1 MKWTVNLDLPVKT
14 VKFSCSNSNLVYSCI
29 FHWSDGPTASFASSA
44 NMHHSLIHSSGSSL
58 RRKFLRPVSRSSM
71 SLPDKEHHI
80 YLQIHMRGGSYL
92 QIITWSIAVIMWLGI
107 IQVIIQIKY
116 QSMKLEIIDLL
127 LTTGAD
133 IGHDIKLVASL
144 LIEYYVRTV

>member
-1 MKWTVNLDLPVKT
+1 
-14 VKFSCSNSNLVYSCI
+14 
-29 FHWSDGPTASFASSA
+29 
-44 NMHHSLIHSSGSSL
+44 
-58 RRKFLRPVSRSSM
+58 
-71 SLPDKEHHI
+71 
-80 YLQIHMRGGSYL
+80 
-92 QIITWSIAVIMWLGI
+92 MWLGI

-133 IGHDIKLVASL
+133 IGYDIKLVASL